1 MWQSIRNRHLL
12 ILDVALLLV
21 AAYISFVL
29 RLEQYNLGLY
39 WPAFFIFAGVM
50 LFSIVGLFALAGVY
64 TRYWPYASVE
74 ELVLLSKACLAATFV
89 GVGFEIVLVVA
100 GDASLASPHSVPL
113 IFLLLALAFTAA
125 PRYALRLSAQ
135 QGPSS
140 GKASVGTP
148 TLIVGAN
155 TVGAQIARELLQ
167 HPRLNAHIVGFV
179 DSDIRKRGTY
189 IHGVQVL
196 GPADGIPG
204 MIEQHGVREVII
216 ALPEATGKAIRPI
229 LDACERAG
237 AKTKIVPAIYQLL
250 DGKVSVSQLR
260 EVRIEDL
267 LRRPPIQTDVAS
279 VQSLI
284 KGRRVLVTGA
294 GGSIGSELCRQL
306 LSYKPSEIILL
317 GHGENSIF
325 AIQNELLGLLSSLD
339 DSSDLCRIQAVI
351 ADIRFPERLVSIF
364 QDYAPEVVFHAAAH
378 KHVPLMEANIAE
390 AVTNNILGTCNVL
403 QAAQQADV
411 GHLVMISSDKA
422 VNPTSI
428 MGASKRI
435 AELLVHQ
442 MAKRTGKPFMVVR
455 FGNVLGSR
463 GSVVPTFKRQIAAG
477 GPVTV
482 THPDM
487 ERFFMTI
494 PEAVQ
499 LVLQAAVLGR
509 GGEIYCLDMG
519 EPVKIADLA
528 RQLIEL
534 SGLRVGHDIDIAY
547 TGMRPGEKLYEEL
560 FVEGEQYERT
570 THTKIFTASNAGT
583 FVPADL
589 DSSVDKLAY
598 YAQRDNSSGLLFTI
612 RYLIPQFRPIPD
624 ASEQA
629 AAIQI
634 PISVPMQS
642 EVGLKAMA
650 VNS

>member
-1 MWQSIRNRHLL
+1 MWQFIRNRHLL
-12 ILDVALLLV
+12 VFDAVLLIM
-21 AAYISFVL
+21 ASYISFVL
-29 RLEQYNLGLY
+29 RLEQYNLGAY

-50 LFSIVGLFALAGVY
+50 LFSIVGLYMLTGVY
-64 TRYWPYASVE
+64 SRYWPYASVE
-74 ELVLLSKACLAATFV
+74 ELVLLCKACSAATLVGIGVEVALVFV
-89 GVGFEIVLVVA
+89 S
-100 GDASLASPHSVPL
+100 DASLVAPNSVPL

-125 PRYALRLSAQ
+125 PRYSLRLLAQRAPSDRNASA
-135 QGPSS
+135 
-140 GKASVGTP
+140 GTP

-155 TVGAQIARELLQ
+155 TVGAQIARELVQ
-167 HPRLNAHIVGFV
+167 HPRLNARVVGFV
-179 DSDIRKRGTY
+179 DGDMRKLGTY
-189 IHGVQVL
+189 IHGVPVL
-196 GPADGIPG
+196 GPPDGLAG
-204 MIEQHGVREVII
+204 MIQQHGVREVII
-216 ALPEATGKAIRPI
+216 ALPEASGKAIKPM
-229 LDACERAG
+229 LEACERSG
-237 AKTKIVPAIYQLL
+237 ARTKIVPAIYQLL

-267 LRRPPIQTDVAS
+267 LRRQPIQTDVAS
-279 VQSLI
+279 VLSLI

-306 LSYKPSEIILL
+306 LSYKPAEIILL

-325 AIQNELLGLLSSLD
+325 AIQNELLGLLRTFED
-339 DSSDLCRIQAVI
+339 FSDLCKIQAVI

-364 QDYAPEVVFHAAAH
+364 QDYAPEIVFHAAAH
-378 KHVPLMEANIAE
+378 KHVPLMEANVAE
-390 AVTNNILGTCNVL
+390 AVTNNILGTRNVL
-403 QAAQQADV
+403 RASQQAGV

-442 MAKRTGKPFMVVR
+442 AAKRSGKPFMVVR

-487 ERFFMTI
+487 ERYFMTI

-499 LVLQAAVLGR
+499 LVLQAAVLGQ

-547 TGMRPGEKLYEEL
+547 TGMRPGEKLFEEL
-560 FVEGEQYERT
+560 FVEGEEYERT
-570 THTKIFTASNAGT
+570 MHTKIFTASNAGA

-589 DSSVDKLAY
+589 DNSVDKLAY
-598 YAQRDNSSGLLFTI
+598 YAERDNSSRLLFTI
-612 RYLIPQFRPIPD
+612 RYLIPQFRPEQD
-624 ASEQA
+624 ASEPEA
-629 AAIQI
+629 AVQI
-634 PISVPMQS
+634 PVSVPMQS
-642 EVGLKAMA
+642 EVTLKAM
-650 VNS
+650 VVGS